1 MCVSYNNEP
10 SLTASFHSGLAI
22 IRRSSEA
29 REGFGKSAKIAIPAD
44 TSNIQHTR
52 IVGHT
57 EGAKEG
63 RKKKGRKKKRKAAG
77 RQLATTNFFGGEPV
91 PDPSTAPYDNCG
103 TSRQDEALRL
113 SALRFGKM
121 EEDAPSKAMLDKER
135 EERIR

>member
-52 IVGHT
+52 IIGHN

-63 RKKKGRKKKRKAAG
+63 QERKRVVKKKKGGRAAVG
-77 RQLATTNFFGGEPV
+77 NNELLWRRA
-91 PDPSTAPYDNCG
+91 
-103 TSRQDEALRL
+103 
-113 SALRFGKM
+113 SA
-121 EEDAPSKAMLDKER
+121 
-135 EERIR
+135 

>member
-1 MCVSYNNEP
+1 MSYNNEP

-63 RKKKGRKKKRKAAG
+63 RKKKGRKKKER
-77 RQLATTNFFGGEPV
+77 RQGGSWQQRTSSEERQW
-91 PDPSTAPYDNCG
+91 PDPSTAPYDTCG

-113 SALRFGKM
+113 SARRFGTM